1 MRTTLTLD
9 DDVFAVVRERAQR
22 EGVIFSEAVSR
33 CVRDGL
39 RAGAQTASAPVS
51 TRSKYSVFA
60 ARGEIITSEHVRRL
74 MGQEG
79 I

>member
-9 DDVFAVVRERAQR
+9 DDIFAAVRQRAQKER
-22 EGVIFSEAVSR
+22 VTLGKAVSL

-39 RAGAQTASAPVS
+39 RAGAQQASAPIA

-60 ARGEIITSEHVRRL
+60 ARGESITSEHVRRL

>member
-1 MRTTLTLD
+1 MCTTLTLD

-22 EGVIFSEAVSR
+22 ERVTLGKAVSL
-33 CVRDGL
+33 CVHDGL
-39 RAGAQTASAPVS
+39 RAGPEQASVPVA